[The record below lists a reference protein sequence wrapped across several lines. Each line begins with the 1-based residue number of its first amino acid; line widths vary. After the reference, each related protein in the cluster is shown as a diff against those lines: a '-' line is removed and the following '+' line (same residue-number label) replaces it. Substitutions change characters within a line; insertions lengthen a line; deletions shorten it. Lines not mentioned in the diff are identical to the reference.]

1 MEQTSAALLQLI
13 IGKFNS
19 IRAAPAKY
27 SFQSRSVGGDRS
39 VFVHACPCTSPISP
53 SSHEPLGALG
63 AMTVKKHGSFRV

>member
-13 IGKFNS
+13 IGKFNT
-19 IRAAPAKY
+19 APAKY